1 MLESPSFG
9 IVRGRASQR
18 GGSRMSLILTLAIVA
33 AMVFAAVKIVPAYF
47 ANFEFQDAI
56 NSESQF
62 ALTGYPKRNQD
73 DIQEEVYKKAQELGI
88 PAKKDDIHVIMTS
101 GTVSISLD
109 YTVPIDLSVYQF
121 SLQFHPHADNHSI

>member
-1 MLESPSFG
+1 MPERLSFG
-9 IVRGRASQR
+9 IARGRASQR
-18 GGSRMSLILTLAIVA
+18 GGSRLSMIITLAILA
-33 AMVFAAVKIVPAYF
+33 AMVFAAVKIVPVYF

-62 ALTGYPKRNQD
+62 ALTGYPKRSQD
-73 DIQEEVYKKAQELGI
+73 DIQDEVYKKAQQLGI

-121 SLQFHPHADNHSI
+121 NLQFHPHADNHSI

>member
-1 MLESPSFG
+1 MPERPSFG
-9 IVRGRASQR
+9 TVRQRANQR
-18 GGSRMSLILTLAIVA
+18 GGSRLSLIVTLAILA

-62 ALTGYPKRNQD
+62 ALTGYPKRSQD
-73 DIQEEVYKKAQELGI
+73 DIQEEVYKKAQDLGI
-88 PAKKDDIHVIMTS
+88 PAKKDDIRVIMTS

-121 SLQFHPHADNHSI
+121 NLQFHPHADNHSI